1 MRGMGR
7 RLSVAI
13 GFGALLAA
21 APGMIEA
28 AAAQDFKNKQ
38 ITINAGGDSS
48 GGYDTYGRLLA
59 QFYGKH
65 LPGNPTFI
73 VKSMPGA
80 GTLQAANYMY
90 EVAPKD
96 GTALG
101 TVGGGTATAHIF
113 KSKGVRFDP
122 RRYAW
127 VGSMNSEV
135 GLVLAWH
142 TQPFKTIDDVFKS
155 ELIVG
160 GGGPTS
166 GNVVFPNVMNRVLGT
181 KFKIISGYKSTGDI
195 ALAIE
200 RGELQGTASYHY
212 SSIITRNPAWLDD
225 KKVNVL
231 LQLSLRRHNKFPNI
245 PAVSD
250 LPKTEEQKQIIDL
263 VFARQEMGRPFML
276 PPDTPAAIVTAFRK
290 GFDAVMKDPELLA
303 QASKQRLDLNNPMSG
318 ADIHVLIERL
328 YKVPAAVIAKAAQA
342 TGEAG

>member
-1 MRGMGR
+1 MRGTAR
-7 RLSVAI
+7 FLSMAI

-21 APGMIEA
+21 APGMIA
-28 AAAQDFKNKQ
+28 PATAQDFKDKQ
-38 ITINAGGDSS
+38 VTIFAGGDV
-48 GGYDTYGRLLA
+48 GGYDIYGRLLA

-73 VKSMPGA
+73 VKNMPGA
-80 GTLQAANYMY
+80 GTLRAANYIY

-101 TVGGGTATAHIF
+101 TVGGGTATAHMF
-113 KSKGVRFDP
+113 GSQGVRFDP
-122 RRYAW
+122 RKYAW

-135 GLVLAWH
+135 GMVLAWH
-142 TQPFKTIDDVFKS
+142 SQPFKTIDDVFKS
-155 ELIVG
+155 EFIVG

-181 KFKIISGYKSTGDI
+181 KFKIITGYKSTGDI

-212 SSIITRNPAWLDD
+212 SSIITRNPAWIDD
-225 KKVNVL
+225 KQVNLL
-231 LQLSLRRHNKFPNI
+231 LQLSLRRHNKFPDV
-245 PAVSD
+245 PAVTD

-276 PPDTPAAIVTAFRK
+276 PPDTPGPIVTAYRK
-290 GFDAVMKDPELLA
+290 GFDAVMKDSELLA
-303 QASKQRLDLNNPMSG
+303 QAEKQRLDLNNPLSG
-318 ADIHVLIERL
+318 EDIHVLIERL
-328 YKVPAAVIAKAAQA
+328 YKVPAAVIAKAAEA
-342 TGEAG
+342 TGEAGQ